1 MASKFVRGSV
11 RFPALIVAI
20 ALLSGVLI
28 CVGAVVAAQSA
39 EAGEGSTV
47 KVVEAKVTVTA
58 RVQCKKYE
66 KKVLFCT
73 VDAADAVAK
82 NLEMRLLLGFTAVEI
97 DGNLYDVDPVP
108 SSEVKF
114 VPQSEGSRTDVSGT
128 KEIRLSVVYVE

>member
-28 CVGAVVAAQSA
+28 CVGAVVAAQTA

-82 NLEMRLLLGFTAVEI
+82 NLEMRLLLGFTAWRSTAI
-97 DGNLYDVDPVP
+97 STTSIRFPVP
-108 SSEVKF
+108 RSNSF
-114 VPQSEGSRTDVSGT
+114 RRARGLGPTFPGRRRSG
-128 KEIRLSVVYVE
+128 